1 MKATP
6 SGNSN
11 RTRAHRVARSL
22 VMAAALVIPALAQ
35 AQAQPQAQ
43 APKIANLQQAGKLL
57 DHPDPM
63 VRGSAVAWLALH
75 GNEHD
80 APLVA
85 PRLRDDNPDVRT
97 LSEQAMWR
105 MWNRS
110 GDREVDKLQAIG
122 SRQIGEGEFAKAIAT
137 FTEVIRRKPDFAE
150 GWNKRATVYFMAG
163 ELKKSLAD
171 CDEVVKRNVL
181 HFGALSGYGQIYFQ
195 LGEYEK
201 ALEYFRRALEVN
213 PNMDGV
219 QNNIRGLERLIE
231 VKQRN
236 ST

>member
-1 MKATP
+1 MNASATRRFK
-6 SGNSN
+6 
-11 RTRAHRVARSL
+11 RTLAEF
-22 VMAAALVIPALAQ
+22 AAPALIASTLL
-35 AQAQPQAQ
+35 AGPATSTAE
-43 APKIANLQQAGKLL
+43 APKIASLQQAGRLL
-57 DHPDPM
+57 EHPDPL
-63 VRGSAVAWLALH
+63 VRGSAIVWLAQH
-75 GNEHD
+75 GRERD
-80 APLVA
+80 APMLA
-85 PRLRDDNPDVRT
+85 PRLRDDSPEVRALT
-97 LSEQAMWR
+97 EQAMWR

-122 SRQIGEGEFAKAIAT
+122 SRQISGGEFDQAIAT

-163 ELKKSLAD
+163 QLQKSLAD
-171 CDEVVKRNVL
+171 CDEVVKRNGL